1 MSTAPARTP
10 VAEST
15 DTALRED
22 ERTAIAEHA
31 RTCFPGLLGEGGSG
45 FDDLAVLDGESA
57 GRWYQRTVDGARY
70 FHSSGTSGQPKR
82 IPWTPAEDDWYV
94 GEKHQ
99 LFSDWLGG
107 CRRGFISLA
116 VGHNAGSAHLV
127 FEQLG
132 LAVHDAGLTTLA
144 DQREA
149 VLSFGPD
156 VLYCSPT
163 TLDRLVTA
171 LGDAELLRPVRRI
184 ITNGEVLFP
193 ALRRRAQHRFGLAD
207 DAVIDTYGSTE
218 IGTLAASCPACGRYH
233 FLDGLYPEAVPVEDL
248 PAGVRA
254 PRAGCAVLAIS
265 SLKRTAFP
273 IIRFLTYDVIE
284 GLRRTSCGTPR
295 FTFDRV
301 VGRCDDIV
309 NYGELFSTY
318 ELADLIRGWLP
329 GAGWFVFSECNDL
342 TVVVEG
348 VEPTGFRDELAQR
361 YPLHSQMVDL
371 GLLPAPDLHFVEQF
385 DVFTTRANLPRALGG
400 KDVRRVVPSGLDERW
415 LADLAPSP

>member
-1 MSTAPARTP
+1 MSTSRARTTSG
-10 VAEST
+10 A
-15 DTALRED
+15 ALRED
-22 ERTAIAEHA
+22 ERAAIAEHA
-31 RTCFPGLLGEGGSG
+31 RTRFPDLFAERSGGY
-45 FDDLAVLDGESA
+45 DDLAVLDRERA
-57 GRWYQRTVDGARY
+57 GPWYQRPVDGARY

-82 IPWTPAEDDWYV
+82 IPWTATEDEWYV
-94 GEKHQ
+94 GEK
-99 LFSDWLGG
+99 LDVFADWLDG

-127 FEQLG
+127 FERLG
-132 LAVHDAGLTTLA
+132 LAVNDAGLTNLD
-144 DQREA
+144 DQRTA

-163 TLDRLVTA
+163 ILDRLVTT
-171 LGDAELLRPVRRI
+171 LGGAELARPVRRI

-193 ALRRRAQHRFGLAD
+193 AVRRRAQRRFGLAD

-218 IGTLAASCPACGRYH
+218 IGTLAASCPTCGRYH
-233 FLDGLYPEAVPVEDL
+233 FFDGLYPEAVPIEDL
-248 PAGVRA
+248 PADVR
-254 PRAGCAVLAIS
+254 PPQAGCGVLAIS
-265 SLKRTAFP
+265 SLKRTTFP

-284 GLRRTSCGTPR
+284 GLERTTCGTPR

-318 ELADLIRGWLP
+318 ELADLIGGQLP

-342 TVVVEG
+342 SVVVEG
-348 VEPTGFRDELAQR
+348 VEPTGFRAELAQR
-361 YPLHSQMVDL
+361 YPLHSEMVDL
-371 GLLPAPDLHFVEQF
+371 GLLRAPDLHFVERF
-385 DVFTTRANLPRALGG
+385 DEFTTRANLPRSLGG
-400 KDVRRVVPSGLDERW
+400 KDVRRIVPSGLDERW